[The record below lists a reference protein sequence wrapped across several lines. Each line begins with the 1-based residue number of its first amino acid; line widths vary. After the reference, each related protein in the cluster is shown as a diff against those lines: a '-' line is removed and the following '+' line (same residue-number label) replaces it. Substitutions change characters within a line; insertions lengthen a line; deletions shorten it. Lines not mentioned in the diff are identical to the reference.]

1 MNDNMKKYLEVFET
15 MFQVDE
21 AKAKTLNYQDVV
33 AWDSIGH
40 MDLIATL
47 EDTFDIEMETNDI
60 INFNSFAKGVEIL
73 KKYGIDLGE

>member
-40 MDLIATL
+40 MHLIATL

-60 INFNSFAKGVEIL
+60 IDFNSFAKGVEIL